1 MAEEFEE
8 TFSEFYD
15 KSSVEGKYLITQNC
29 TPGIQ
34 VIFVCC
40 VGYNDICLLE
50 SFLLELQKKSEM
62 LSSWSQFF
70 VSKRKKKVS
79 SMTLTLF
86 INSLV
91 GIKLR

>member
-15 KSSVEGKYLITQNC
+15 KCSVKGKYLITQNYA
-29 TPGIQ
+29 PGIQ

-40 VGYNDICLLE
+40 VGYNDICVLE

-62 LSSWSQFF
+62 LSSWSEFF
-70 VSKRKKKVS
+70 VSKRKKESFEYGINLIYQFVS
-79 SMTLTLF
+79 R
-86 INSLV
+86 N
-91 GIKLR
+91 